1 MYQINKMNQR
11 NQMNQINQINLQ
23 PEPLLLGNR
32 YNLQVT
38 AGKSGNFSQDYTL
51 AWRMEATPA
60 PVPIPPA
67 AWLFA
72 TGVIGLL
79 LATRGTRTNR
89 SSEFWVMGAP
99 FNSELP
105 TQNSALFPL
114 LHVIHRTPLSHP
126 LTLYPFTPCYPTT
139 PYP

>member
-38 AGKSGNFSQDYTL
+38 AGKSGNFSNDYAL

-60 PVPIPPA
+60 PAPIPPT
-67 AWLFA
+67 AWLFI
-72 TGVIGLL
+72 TGAISLL
-79 LATRGTRTNR
+79 LAIRAASAIR
-89 SSEFWVMGAP
+89 SSEF
-99 FNSELP
+99 
-105 TQNSALFPL
+105 
-114 LHVIHRTPLSHP
+114 
-126 LTLYPFTPCYPTT
+126 
-139 PYP
+139 

>member
-11 NQMNQINQINLQ
+11 NQINQINQINLQ

-38 AGKSGNFSQDYTL
+38 AGESGNFSQDYTL

-89 SSEFWVMGAP
+89 SSEF
-99 FNSELP
+99 
-105 TQNSALFPL
+105 
-114 LHVIHRTPLSHP
+114 
-126 LTLYPFTPCYPTT
+126 
-139 PYP
+139 